1 MYEGCRAGITGLR
14 SLASRSDGSRDDGCT
29 LVHDW
34 CHCMIQRVRETTYT
48 YKAGCGRVEPPRC
61 QTSGG
66 VTQGSGVCQEAEMRQ
81 GLASV
86 LTKGLG
92 LS

>member
-1 MYEGCRAGITGLR
+1 
-14 SLASRSDGSRDDGCT
+14 
-29 LVHDW
+29 
-34 CHCMIQRVRETTYT
+34 MIQRVRETTYT

-66 VTQGSGVCQEAEMRQ
+66 VTQGSGVCQETEMRQ

-86 LTKGLG
+86 LTKGLS